1 MSNIYTPRQQRV
13 LLITSLLV
21 IGGFI
26 IVGLRGYV
34 SAFFGAAIFYVI
46 FKKPFYALVY
56 RRKWNRQLVTVGIIV
71 FSLLTVIIPFLIL
84 SLLLLDRIQFY
95 AQDTSQILTL
105 IKKGEELTGFKLSSQ
120 ANIRQLVQ
128 QGAGFASSLL
138 PSVAGGALDFLL
150 IIGLMLFA
158 LYFMF
163 ADEETFQNG
172 LRRYLPFK
180 RETLKELGGELR
192 NNVNA
197 NVLGQVIVSLAQG
210 ALTGLTLFIFHVP
223 DAFFWGTVAFFFSF
237 IPVLGT
243 PFVWLPAGLIK
254 LSQGATH
261 DGVGILLAGVIV
273 IVNIDNLL
281 RIFLAKRMGNVH
293 PLTTLLGIV
302 FGVPL
307 FGILG
312 LVIGP
317 TLISFFVIL
326 MRVFERENDEQ
337 REEVARDEALLV
349 EKAEKTT

>member
-1 MSNIYTPRQQRV
+1 MTNIYTPKQQRI

-34 SAFFGAAIFYVI
+34 SAFFGAIIFYVI
-46 FKKPFYALVY
+46 FKKSFYGLVY
-56 RRKWNRQLVTVGIIV
+56 KRKWNRQWVTMGIIV
-71 FSLLTVIIPFLIL
+71 FSLLTVIIPFLML

-95 AQDTSQILTL
+95 SLHIDQIMVLTKKAEELSGFKFTSQQ
-105 IKKGEELTGFKLSSQ
+105 S
-120 ANIRQLVQ
+120 IRQMLQ

-150 IIGLMLFA
+150 IIGLMLFS

-163 ADEETFQNG
+163 ADEETFQLG

-180 RETLKELGGELR
+180 RDTLKELGAELR
-192 NNVNA
+192 KNVNA
-197 NVLGQVIVSLAQG
+197 NVLGQVLVSMSQG
-210 ALTGLTLFIFHVP
+210 FLTGLTLFIFHVP
-223 DAFFWGTVAFFFSF
+223 DPVFWGTVTFFFSF
-237 IPVLGT
+237 VPVLGT
-243 PFVWLPAGLIK
+243 PFVWVPAALIK
-254 LSQGATH
+254 LSQGETT
-261 DGVGILLAGVIV
+261 DGIGILIMGFVIV
-273 IVNIDNLL
+273 VNIDNVL

-293 PLTTLLGIV
+293 PLVTLMGVV

-317 TLISFFVIL
+317 TLISFFMIL
-326 MRVFERENDEQ
+326 IRVFERENDEQ
-337 REEVARDEALLV
+337 REDVSHDDGLFDEDDLD
-349 EKAEKTT
+349 